1 MKQLLALKNRTF
13 LLHKNYRRLSTT
25 LLYLCICLVVFS
37 FSSIQYLNS
46 IYAAKIQK
54 EIASQILRF
63 HVVANSDS
71 VIDQSLKLVIK
82 DTLTNALKP
91 ELKSAHNL
99 DDARRIIEHNL
110 SNLESLSN
118 QVIKEHGFSYETKAS
133 ITKGYFPLKVYGD
146 LSLPPGEYEAIRIEL
161 GEANGQN
168 WWCIMYPPLC
178 FVDSTYSVVPD
189 SSKEQLKELLSEEE
203 YDSIF
208 TKKDLKIKIRLK
220 LFSFFQR

>member
-13 LLHKNYRRLSTT
+13 LLHRNYRHLSTIF
-25 LLYLCICLVVFS
+25 LYLCICLVVFS

-46 IYAAKIQK
+46 IHGAKIQE

-71 VIDQSLKLVIK
+71 VVDQSLKLVIK
-82 DTLTNALKP
+82 DKLTNALKP

-203 YDSIF
+203 YQSIF
-208 TKKDLKIKIRLK
+208 TKKDLKIKVRLK
-220 LFSFFQR
+220 LFSLFQR

>member
-118 QVIKEHGFSYETKAS
+118 QVIKEHGFSYDTKAS

>member
-25 LLYLCICLVVFS
+25 LIYLCICLVVFS

-110 SNLESLSN
+110 STLESLSN

-203 YDSIF
+203 YHSIF
-208 TKKDLKIKIRLK
+208 TKKDIKIKIRLK

>member
-1 MKQLLALKNRTF
+1 MKQLLALKNQTY
-13 LLHKNYRRLSTT
+13 LLHRNFKRLST
-25 LLYLCICLVVFS
+25 LFLYLCICLVVFS

-46 IYAAKIQK
+46 VHAAKMQK

-91 ELKSAHNL
+91 ELKSANNL

-118 QVIKEHGFSYETKAS
+118 QVIEEHGFSYETKAS
-133 ITKGYFPLKVYGD
+133 LTKGYFPLKVYGD

-203 YDSIF
+203 YHSIF
-208 TKKDLKIKIRLK
+208 TKKEIKIKVKLK
-220 LFSFFQR
+220 LFSLFQR

>member
-13 LLHKNYRRLSTT
+13 LLHKNYRRLSTS

-46 IYAAKIQK
+46 IHAVKIQK

-91 ELKSAHNL
+91 ELKSAHTL
-99 DDARRIIEHNL
+99 DDARQIIEHNL

-161 GEANGQN
+161 GDANGQN

-203 YDSIF
+203 YHSIF
-208 TKKDLKIKIRLK
+208 AKKEVKIKVRFK
-220 LFSFFQR
+220 LFSLFQR